1 MTGTSDKLPPRLADF
16 FARLPVPVTMSGN
29 EYEPPPER
37 LDAQA
42 VADWN
47 RERALAWH
55 ARHANDQFRRFRDA
69 VADHPQVLDWV
80 TRYLLDPGFDSLML
94 QGVVGSGKTHQ
105 AFGAFRAIA
114 ESGRPPVGWKAVV
127 AAELY
132 RRLRPNSANDQAE
145 ILASYCEAPLLLLD
159 DLGAAKRSTFTED
172 VTYQLID
179 ARYRACL
186 PTIVTTNLGTDDLFE
201 EIGHR
206 TTSRLVQM
214 CTWVQFP
221 IIDRRRNP

>member
-1 MTGTSDKLPPRLADF
+1 MIEPDNLPPRLADLF
-16 FARLPVPVTMSGN
+16 RRLGPPPTLGG
-29 EYEPPPER
+29 ELPEPPPDR
-37 LDAQA
+37 LDAEA

-47 RERALAWH
+47 RQRALAWH
-55 ARHANDQFRRFRDA
+55 RSHSDNLFKDA

-80 TRYLLDPGFDSLML
+80 ARYLLDPGFGSLML

-114 ESGRPPVGWKAVV
+114 ESGQRPVAWKAIV

-132 RRLRPNSANDQAE
+132 RRLRPSAANDQAE
-145 ILASYCEAPLLLLD
+145 IIASFCDAPLLLLD
-159 DLGAAKRSTFTED
+159 DLGAAKPSAFTEE

-186 PTIVTTNLGTDDLFE
+186 PTIVTTNLGTDQLFDA
-201 EIGHR
+201 IGNR
-206 TTSRLVQM
+206 TASRLVQM

-221 IIDRRRNP
+221 DVDRRRNS